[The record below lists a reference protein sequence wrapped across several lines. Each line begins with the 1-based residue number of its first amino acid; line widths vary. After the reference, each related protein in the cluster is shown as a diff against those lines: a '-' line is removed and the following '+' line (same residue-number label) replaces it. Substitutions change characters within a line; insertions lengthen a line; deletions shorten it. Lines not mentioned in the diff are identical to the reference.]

1 MDVLPYLIVGA
12 GITGLSLALRLQEEG
27 KEFLLLEAR
36 ETAGGNIR
44 SRSEEGF
51 TYDLSPNTLLV
62 RDPLVADLLRRLALD
77 GVTAN
82 PLARRRFVLNRHKRL
97 ITLGPGA
104 LLGGKLLSPAARLRL
119 LAEPFRAR
127 AAAEESVATFVR
139 RRLGPEILDWM
150 VDPFVSGVF
159 AGNPERLSLAAS
171 LPRLAQME
179 KEHGSLLFA
188 GLRRKR
194 PSMRSRLLSFAGGMQ
209 DLPRAAAATLG
220 DRLRCNAPVTA
231 ILPVDQGWRVENKSG
246 ALLAKQLFLCLPT
259 DAIIRLLPATAQP
272 LRDQLAEIEYPAVAT
287 LALGF
292 PRTKVEHPL
301 DGFGVLIPRRL
312 GIPTLGALFSST
324 LFPKR
329 APDGQVLLTVFLGGA
344 QEAIPQEEALLF
356 RQALEDLSPI
366 LGIQG
371 QPSFQRAQLWPRAIP
386 QYNLGHVQRIAAI
399 DSALGDWPGLSLL
412 GNWRGGVALGDCIRN
427 GWEAGRIEG

>member
-12 GITGLSLALRLQEEG
+12 GITGLSLALRLQEGE

-36 ETAGGNIR
+36 DEAGGNIR

-51 TYDLSPNTLLV
+51 TYDLGPNTLLV
-62 RDPLVADLLRRLALD
+62 RDPLVADLLQRLALD
-77 GVTAN
+77 GISAN
-82 PLARRRFVLNRHKRL
+82 PLARRRFVLNQQKRL
-97 ITLGPGA
+97 VALGPGA
-104 LLGGKLLSPAARLRL
+104 LLGGKLLSPGARLRL

-127 AAAEESVATFVR
+127 ATAEESIATFVR
-139 RRLGPEILDWM
+139 RRLGREVLDWM

-159 AGNPERLSLAAS
+159 AGDPERLSLAAS

-179 KEHGSLLFA
+179 QEHGSLLLA

-194 PSMRSRLLSFAGGMQ
+194 PAMRSHLLSFAGGMQ
-209 DLPRAAAATLG
+209 DLPRTAAAKLG
-220 DRLRCNAPVTA
+220 YRLRCNEPVAA
-231 ILPVDQGWRVENKSG
+231 ILPVDQGWRVESRTG
-246 ALLAKQLFLCLPT
+246 TLLAKQLFLCLPT
-259 DAIIRLLPATAQP
+259 DAIIRLLPSAAKG
-272 LRDQLAEIEYPAVAT
+272 LRDRLAEIDYPTVAT

-292 PRTKVEHPL
+292 PRARVKHPL

-344 QEAIPQEEALLF
+344 QETIPQEEALLF
-356 RQALEDLSPI
+356 RQALDDLSPI

-371 QPSFQRAQLWPRAIP
+371 APSFQRAQLWPRAIP
-386 QYNLGHVQRIAAI
+386 QYNLGHTQRIAAI
-399 DSALGDWPGLSLL
+399 DRLLRDWPGLSLL
-412 GNWRGGVALGDCIRN
+412 GNWCGGVALGDCIRN
-427 GWEAGRIEG
+427 GWEAGQIEG